1 MVTVLENVKDS
12 EEVFS
17 RDEELD
23 LANKD
28 IDQEDEV
35 SGRRITPPKREL
47 ELGEESL
54 NLYLAEV
61 GQTPLLNAEEE
72 RVLGSQIEEGKHL
85 VRLEEDWVAEHGTR
99 PPGRID

>member
-12 EEVFS
+12 EQVFS

-23 LANKD
+23 LANRE

-35 SGRRITPPKREL
+35 SGRRITPSKWEF
-47 ELGEESL
+47 ELGEGSL
-54 NLYLAEV
+54 DLYLAEL

-72 RVLGSQIEEGKHL
+72 RVLGSQIE
-85 VRLEEDWVAEHGTR
+85 
-99 PPGRID
+99 

>member
-1 MVTVLENVKDS
+1 MIKVLEKVKDR
-12 EEVFS
+12 EQVFS

-23 LANKD
+23 WADKE

-47 ELGEESL
+47 ELGEDSL

-61 GQTPLLNAEEE
+61 KWGKLLFSMP
-72 RVLGSQIEEGKHL
+72 R
-85 VRLEEDWVAEHGTR
+85 R
-99 PPGRID
+99 